1 MALAVAG
8 CGPSGGS
15 SASAPHSAAATP
27 TDTKAPPPTGS
38 GSSGGDRPRPVV
50 LGPGP
55 DITHGPSSSPHVAL
69 TFHGQGP
76 AALTQRVLAECRAV
90 GAKITVFAVGTWVVA
105 GPSLIRAIAADGHD
119 VGNHTWSHQQMK
131 QLGSAQART
140 EVARGAQVLRQAV
153 GYPGLWFRPSGT
165 HFSTATIR
173 GAARRSGYQRCIS
186 YDVDPE
192 DFLDPGAAL
201 VRQRTRR
208 GVRAGSI
215 VSLHLGHPG
224 TVEAL
229 PGILSDLS
237 RLGLRPVTL
246 TTLLKG

>member
-1 MALAVAG
+1 MD
-8 CGPSGGS
+8 S
-15 SASAPHSAAATP
+15 
-27 TDTKAPPPTGS
+27 
-38 GSSGGDRPRPVV
+38 PRPVV
-50 LGPGP
+50 LGSGP
-55 DITHGPSSSPHVAL
+55 DITHGPGSSPQVAL

-90 GAKITVFAVGTWVVA
+90 GAKITVFAVGTWVA
-105 GPSLIRAIAADGHD
+105 ADPSLIRAVAVEGHD

-131 QLGSAQART
+131 LLSGAQARS
-140 EVARGAQVLRQAV
+140 EVARGATALRQVL
-153 GYPGLWFRPSGT
+153 GNPGLWFRPSGT
-165 HFSTATIR
+165 HLSTSTIR
-173 GAARRSGYQRCIS
+173 SAARLAGYERCIS
-186 YDVDPE
+186 YGVDPE

-215 VSLHLGHPG
+215 VSLHLGHAG

-246 TTLLKG
+246 TTLMRG